1 VILTIVLKLLLHH
14 ASSGQT
20 SSVVQTQS
28 EVPSGL
34 GYYMAVANNYANRI
48 NKVITGPEPTTLNQ
62 NLSEEDQIAQQSIVT
77 R

>member
-1 VILTIVLKLLLHH
+1 
-14 ASSGQT
+14 
-20 SSVVQTQS
+20 VVQTQS